1 MIARLLLILALGL
14 CTTSSWSQEQ
24 RSIQGRKYIVHT
36 IQPGQTLYAIGRSYA
51 VPVDALVA
59 ANPTAAAGLTIG
71 QELLVPMDAVVK
83 KERKVA
89 PVLRNDGELQH
100 TVRKK
105 ETLFGIARSYGVDMN
120 ALLERNPEATTL
132 REGMTLVIPVQKV
145 SGTSAAALKPAAPD
159 DAVLHVVQPGETL
172 FALGQRYGV
181 DVEVIKAA
189 NGGLPDGLKAGSSI
203 RIPGVAEPTKA
214 GPSAKEPD
222 AIAQRYKVAF
232 LLPFAAD
239 RNDSA
244 LARTEGDAGP
254 KYYEPT
260 RIAVQFYNGARLALD
275 SLERCG
281 LNADV
286 SVLDMGDDPKTWGS
300 ITKRT
305 DLLDVDLFIG
315 PFHRTAIEQLARVNM
330 NAHIVCPVP
339 QSNKVILGMPTV
351 SKVTPTRTDLLKHA
365 ARYVALK
372 HAHDNI
378 ILARPDIAEEKDAQ
392 EQTRTALNEALLSR
406 SDRLRDTV
414 LIAKPGRRDLG
425 DLVGKLDASKLNVIV
440 APSEDVEFVT
450 TLVGK
455 LKPLAAKYRIML
467 VGLERWTTF
476 GSVAA
481 FDLDLLGFTFAAGS
495 FIDHKAPATKAFVQA
510 YRDAYKTDVD
520 EYGLLG
526 FDVTMYYLKA
536 LMTQGADFADHFDQ
550 VRTEPLHMGFRMT
563 RTGPENGFRNEHA
576 IMLQQ
581 KDLQLFKAP

>member
-1 MIARLLLILALGL
+1 M
-14 CTTSSWSQEQ
+14 
-24 RSIQGRKYIVHT
+24 
-36 IQPGQTLYAIGRSYA
+36 
-51 VPVDALVA
+51 
-59 ANPTAAAGLTIG
+59 
-71 QELLVPMDAVVK
+71 
-83 KERKVA
+83 
-89 PVLRNDGELQH
+89 
-100 TVRKK
+100 
-105 ETLFGIARSYGVDMN
+105 
-120 ALLERNPEATTL
+120 
-132 REGMTLVIPVQKV
+132 
-145 SGTSAAALKPAAPD
+145 
-159 DAVLHVVQPGETL
+159 
-172 FALGQRYGV
+172 
-181 DVEVIKAA
+181 
-189 NGGLPDGLKAGSSI
+189 
-203 RIPGVAEPTKA
+203 RIPGAAEPATTE
-214 GPSAKEPD
+214 PSTADPN
-222 AIAQRYKVAF
+222 AASQRYTVAF

-244 LARTEGDAGP
+244 LARTEGDVEP

-281 LNADV
+281 LNADI
-286 SVLDMGDDPKTWGS
+286 SVLDMGDDPKTWAS
-300 ITKRT
+300 VTKRT
-305 DLLDVDLFIG
+305 ELQDVDLFIG

-330 NAHIVCPVP
+330 HAHIVCPVP

-351 SKVTPTRTDLLKHA
+351 SKVTPTRTDLLNYT

-378 ILARPDIAEEKDAQ
+378 ILARPDISADKDAQ
-392 EQTRTALNEALLSR
+392 DQARTALNEALLSR

-414 LIAKPGRRDLG
+414 LIARPGRKDLG
-425 DLVGKLDASKLNVIV
+425 DLAGKLDVSKLNVIV

-455 LKPLAAKYRIML
+455 LKPLAAKYRILL

-481 FDLDLLGFTFAAGS
+481 TDLDLLGFTFAAGS
-495 FIDHKAPATKAFVQA
+495 FTDLMVPATKAFVQT

-526 FDVTMYYLKA
+526 FDVTMYYVKA
-536 LMTQGADFADHFDQ
+536 LMTQGTDFADHFDQ

-581 KDLQLFKAP
+581 KDLQLVKAP